1 MENLIDSWYQAI
13 QWQHIFFLLLELTIC
28 VIHPIPGN
36 FSFTWQIFPFY
47 ASAPIV
53 VDYPVDVI
61 LSLPMFLRVYLLW
74 RAFLL
79 NFNIFS
85 PLLNSLG
92 KLNNVEID
100 TFFMLKSLIAF
111 YPLQILFV
119 FNAILFL
126 SASWCIR
133 LTEGLIFIKI
143 KNNLLFV

>member
-1 MENLIDSWYQAI
+1 MENIIDSWFEAI
-13 QWQHIFFLLLELTIC
+13 QFKHIVFLLLELAVC

-79 NFNIFS
+79 NINLFS

-92 KLNNVEID
+92 KLNSVEID
-100 TFFMLKSLIAF
+100 TFFMLKSLVAF
-111 YPLQILFV
+111 YPIYMLFA
-119 FNAILFL
+119 FNSIIFF
-126 SASWCIR
+126 SASWCLR
-133 LTEGLIFIKI
+133 LTEGLFFYHNQKI
-143 KNNLLFV
+143 YYS